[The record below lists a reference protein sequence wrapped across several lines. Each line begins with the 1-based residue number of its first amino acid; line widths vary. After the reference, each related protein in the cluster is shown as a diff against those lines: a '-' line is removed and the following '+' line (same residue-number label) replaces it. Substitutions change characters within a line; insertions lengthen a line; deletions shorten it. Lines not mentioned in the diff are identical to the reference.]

1 MSLGRQGLCAGAGNG
16 PMGAMQRGYGA
27 LARLYHGWVT
37 GLILTVVTQAGAAA
51 AAELV
56 FRLFRCQ
63 HREKFLPGL
72 AKLGLDGLPDAVAA
86 ARYHYLSNR
95 IGGVRVEYIE
105 EGPRKAWIRYPPPR
119 WMWQGTAICAVPSAV
134 SRAMLRGWHAQNGVS
149 LGNPGLGFV
158 CTKQTVDEQDALE
171 GYFYDFGRALAP
183 EERLRFSLGEEAP
196 LFDPAAAPRLPEG
209 EWSPER
215 LAKARRNYAIDYV
228 RSALPEL
235 YGLFGAERA
244 DALAG
249 RAAYLVGMQLCEEIK
264 AELGVSEGGAA
275 GFAELFRRL
284 AAAQG
289 EEAGIA
295 REGEAMLIR
304 QRSWRRLAAPET
316 DAADGFMPWNRL
328 WEGCLAAHDRSLR
341 WRVERRAEGEI
352 VWRLARG

>member
-1 MSLGRQGLCAGAGNG
+1 MAAMEAGYA
-16 PMGAMQRGYGA
+16 AV
-27 LARLYHGWVT
+27 ARLYHAWVT
-37 GLILTVVTQAGAAA
+37 GLILTVVTQAGAAP
-51 AAELV
+51 AAELA
-56 FRLFRCQ
+56 FRLFRRQ
-63 HREKFLPGL
+63 QREKFLPGL
-72 AKLGLDGLPDAVAA
+72 AKLGLAGLPDAVAS

-105 EGPRKAWIRYPPPR
+105 ESPRKAWIRYPPPR
-119 WMWQGTAICAVPSAV
+119 WMWQGTAICAVPSEV
-134 SRAMLRGWHAQNGVS
+134 SRAMLRGWHAENGVA

-171 GYFYDFGRALAP
+171 GYFLDYGRALLP
-183 EERLRFSLGEEAP
+183 EERLRFSPGEAAP
-196 LFDPAAAPRLPEG
+196 LFDPATAPRLPEG
-209 EWSPER
+209 DWSPER
-215 LAKARRNYAIDYV
+215 LAKAARNYAIEYL

-235 YGLFGAERA
+235 YGLFGAAQA

-264 AELGVSEGGAA
+264 ALLGVTEGGAA

-289 EEAGIA
+289 EAAVVA
-295 REGEAMLIR
+295 RDGEAILIR
-304 QRSWRRLAAPET
+304 QRGWRLLPRAAEGE
-316 DAADGFMPWNRL
+316 ADGFQPWNRL

-341 WRVERRAEGEI
+341 WSVAGRGEGEI